1 MSSYKFIEWMDIDGT
16 GMLSECAILKKFE
29 SGDIY
34 FFPLASLDFID
45 KQRLHSIITGRN
57 ATMYTELWQ
66 LLEQHTLGNGSNAL
80 MYFNQLAKQRTVT
93 GQVLPFGSGK
103 LSGPQRPVSHA
114 PIAGAASTTVNQPAP
129 SFDAVAKPN
138 SPAQAAKAQK

>member
-29 SGDIY
+29 SGDVY
-34 FFPLASLDFID
+34 FFPLSSLDFID

-80 MYFNQLAKQRTVT
+80 MYFNQLAKQRTLT

-103 LSGPQRPVSHA
+103 LSGPQRPMA
-114 PIAGAASTTVNQPAP
+114 PAPAPMGQQTEP
-129 SFDAVAKPN
+129 SFDAVAKPAAPT
-138 SPAQAAKAQK
+138 SPAAAAKAQK